1 MKIKVNIFD
10 IQQQAKD
17 FFRSS
22 DNGSQMLPQNPF
34 NILWLLE
41 NHVGIHPKKQDY
53 INKIKQ
59 ELPNYKEDSVFKLE
73 HNSPILDIV
82 LNEELIAKRMEDL
95 YKQGASFKE
104 AGIAIVR
111 YNSLTLLKKAISLDM
126 DINYYRDG
134 NYPLRNGFMRKS
146 PALSEYLMTLP
157 DINLNYLD
165 MNGLTIVHNMIGKK
179 AYRAMIKTWKSKPE
193 LFLIPSESGETTLE
207 YMKNLGKKFF
217 DTPSKNLITIKRM
230 IIDLVEHYEHND
242 KTVLERLNTG
252 NSSYYYDMSIFLKEY
267 LNYKLN
273 NNLNVSEKKIIKL
286 KI

>member
-1 MKIKVNIFD
+1 MKIKINIFD

-22 DNGSQMLPQNPF
+22 DSGSQMLPQNPF

-41 NHVGIHPKKQDY
+41 NHVGIHPKKQNY

-59 ELPNYKEDSVFKLE
+59 EMPHYTEGSIFKLE
-73 HNSPILDIV
+73 HNSPILDII

-95 YKQGASFKE
+95 YKKGASFKE
-104 AGIAIVR
+104 DGIAIVR
-111 YNSLTLLKKAISLDM
+111 YNSLPLLKKAISLDM

-157 DINLNYLD
+157 DIKLDYLD
-165 MNGLTIVHNMIGKK
+165 MNGLTIVHNMIAKK

-193 LFLIPSESGETTLE
+193 LFLIKTEKGETSLE
-207 YMKNLGKKFF
+207 YMKHLGKNFF
-217 DTPSKNLITIKRM
+217 ETPSKNLITIKRM
-230 IIDLVEHYEHND
+230 IIDLIEYYEHND
-242 KTVLERLNTG
+242 KTVLEKLNTE

-267 LNYKLN
+267 LTYKLN
-273 NNLNVSEKKIIKL
+273 NNLNISDKKSIKL